1 MRVESL
7 MYAIFFC
14 PSLKYILIVITSSSA
29 STVMLAG
36 SFNSIDKQ
44 ESVRLI
50 LECPLYAIIAF
61 VVYHLLQKR
70 ELKNFYRERKA
81 IRMHGQVMDVF
92 HSQSDAIVAI
102 KKNHNEEDNK
112 SQELEVLFCNQ
123 QSVNLF
129 DCDL

>member
-14 PSLKYILIVITSSSA
+14 PSLKYILIVIASSSA
-29 STVMLAG
+29 STVILAG

-61 VVYHLLQKR
+61 LVYYLLQKR

-92 HSQSDAIVAI
+92 HSQSDAIVAV
-102 KKNHNEEDNK
+102 KKDHDVEDNK
-112 SQELEVLFCNQ
+112 SQELEVLFCNEK
-123 QSVNLF
+123 SVNLF
-129 DCDL
+129 DYDL